1 MNIIAKKTVFVAV
14 LLAFVVQTPLFSQTL
29 KRVSYGDF
37 EQWIVRDIEESF
49 LLGGNTRRI
58 YDIGK
63 TDTIKGNQV
72 LRSTSIWGTAN
83 AYAKVA
89 GVVKTSVSVTP
100 EKGPTGYCVKL
111 VNRLASCKVIGLV
124 DVEVLAGGSIF
135 WGHNIEPISNV
146 RTPYKNMNW
155 GVPFTQRPSAL
166 VLDYKANISKSGI
179 ITRCTST
186 SKSTYKG
193 DDPAEMFLI
202 LQSRTEDEKGNI
214 TAKRV
219 GTAWTYIRQSSQ
231 GWVKN
236 FRIPMIYGDAS
247 KTAGYKPYM
256 GLIGKD
262 HDRCFYAKNQKG
274 KLVKIDENAWAD
286 ADAKPT
292 HAILMIT
299 STSQG
304 AYCGNLENVLWVDN
318 VRLEYTE

>member
-1 MNIIAKKTVFVAV
+1 MNIIAKKIVSVA
-14 LLAFVVQTPLFSQTL
+14 LLAFVVQTPVISQTL

-37 EQWIVRDIEESF
+37 EQWIVRDIDESF

-89 GVVKTSVSVTP
+89 GVVKTSLSVIP

-124 DVEVLAGGSIF
+124 DIEVLAGGSIF

-166 VLDYKANISKSGI
+166 VLDYTANISKSGI

-219 GTAWTYIRQSSQ
+219 GTAWAYIRQSSQ

-247 KTAGYKPYM
+247 TTAGYKPYM
-256 GLIGKD
+256 GLIGND
-262 HDRCFYAKNQKG
+262 HDRCFYAKNKKG

-304 AYCGNLENVLWVDN
+304 AFCGNLENVLWVDN
-318 VRLEYTE
+318 VRLEYAE

>member
-1 MNIIAKKTVFVAV
+1 
-14 LLAFVVQTPLFSQTL
+14 
-29 KRVSYGDF
+29 
-37 EQWIVRDIEESF
+37 
-49 LLGGNTRRI
+49 I

-100 EKGPTGYCVKL
+100 EKGPTGYCVKI

-219 GTAWTYIRQSSQ
+219 GTAWVHIGQSSQ

-247 KTAGYKPYM
+247 KTAGYKSYM

-262 HDRCFYAKNQKG
+262 HDRCFYAKNKKG
-274 KLVKIDENAWAD
+274 KLVKIDENAWAE

>member
-1 MNIIAKKTVFVAV
+1 MNIIAKKIVSVA
-14 LLAFVVQTPLFSQTL
+14 LFAFVVQTPAISQTL

-37 EQWIVRDIEESF
+37 EQWIVRDIDESF

-89 GVVKTSVSVTP
+89 GVVKTSLSVIP

-124 DVEVLAGGSIF
+124 DIEVLAGGSIF

-247 KTAGYKPYM
+247 TTAGYKPYM

-262 HDRCFYAKNQKG
+262 HDRCFYAKNKKG

-304 AYCGNLENVLWVDN
+304 AFCGNLENVLWVDN
-318 VRLEYTE
+318 VRLEYAE

>member
-1 MNIIAKKTVFVAV
+1 MNIIAKKIVSVA
-14 LLAFVVQTPLFSQTL
+14 LLAFVVQTPAISQTL

-37 EQWIVRDIEESF
+37 EQWIVRDIDESF

-89 GVVKTSVSVTP
+89 GVVKTSLSVIP

-124 DVEVLAGGSIF
+124 DIEVLAGGSIF

-247 KTAGYKPYM
+247 TTAGYKPYM

-262 HDRCFYAKNQKG
+262 HDRCFYAKNKKG
-274 KLVKIDENAWAD
+274 KLVKIDENAWAG

-304 AYCGNLENVLWVDN
+304 AFCGNLENVLWVDN
-318 VRLEYTE
+318 VRLEYAE